1 MKISYTKR
9 NILLKK
15 IDTLFHSRS
24 LVVRDP
30 DLFPFREEQPT
41 IRLIHKRAPPPSG
54 VGVFFCI
61 GNDSEC
67 GMNKPNII
75 INELDAERLDKLLE
89 QPAYAD
95 SAIAAALND
104 ELDRADIVAPED
116 IPANVVTMNSRI
128 RFIDLSNEKESIRTL
143 VYPASLK
150 DSAEQLSVMAP
161 MGAALLGLSVGT
173 EISWKMPNGD
183 SARIKVLEI
192 IYQPE
197 AAGELH
203 R

>member
-1 MKISYTKR
+1 
-9 NILLKK
+9 
-15 IDTLFHSRS
+15 
-24 LVVRDP
+24 
-30 DLFPFREEQPT
+30 
-41 IRLIHKRAPPPSG
+41 
-54 VGVFFCI
+54 
-61 GNDSEC
+61 
-67 GMNKPNII
+67 MNKPNII

-104 ELDRADIVAPED
+104 ELDRADILPPEE

-128 RFIDLSNEKESIRTL
+128 RFIDLTSEKESIRTL

-173 EISWKMPNGD
+173 EISWEMPNGD

>member
-1 MKISYTKR
+1 
-9 NILLKK
+9 
-15 IDTLFHSRS
+15 
-24 LVVRDP
+24 
-30 DLFPFREEQPT
+30 
-41 IRLIHKRAPPPSG
+41 
-54 VGVFFCI
+54 
-61 GNDSEC
+61 
-67 GMNKPNII
+67 MNKPNII

-104 ELDRADIVAPED
+104 ELDRADILAPED

-173 EISWKMPNGD
+173 EISWEMPNGD